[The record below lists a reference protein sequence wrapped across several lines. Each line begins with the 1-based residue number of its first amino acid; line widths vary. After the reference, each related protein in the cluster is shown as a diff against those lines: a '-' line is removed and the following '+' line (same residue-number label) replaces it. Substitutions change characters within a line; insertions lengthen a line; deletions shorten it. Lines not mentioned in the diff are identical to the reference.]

1 METTMDTYTFFEG
14 AMMGMGTMA
23 VTVLLLVL
31 AVKWIES
38 KNK

>member
-14 AMMGMGTMA
+14 VMTGLTFQA
-23 VTVLLLVL
+23 VTVLLIVI